1 MAWAAPFQGVPWD
14 NSTGW
19 TGWNMLKPP
28 AVRFVCLRPWIRCN
42 HLLPKCRALDL
53 AFYLFFWGRVIFAKH
68 GFVHGKLFE
77 QTDTAPGKGN
87 ETKTLQILVDVR
99 HHPQKFTCHQHPLH
113 RLLVLDVSFIE
124 LPSVAGAWQAHYFT
138 LIGGNH
144 LKSIGVGCVQV
155 FLGMSVCQSY
165 NDPPIV
171 ISLGKSLV
179 SLFWCVLAA
188 FYDWVW
194 TQEIIVRTQFWF
206 GNVFLGLCFE
216 VLH

>member
-1 MAWAAPFQGVPWD
+1 
-14 NSTGW
+14 
-19 TGWNMLKPP
+19 MLKPP

-87 ETKTLQILVDVR
+87 ETKTLQILVDVG

-124 LPSVAGAWQAHYFT
+124 LPSVAGAWQ
-138 LIGGNH
+138 
-144 LKSIGVGCVQV
+144 
-155 FLGMSVCQSY
+155 
-165 NDPPIV
+165 
-171 ISLGKSLV
+171 
-179 SLFWCVLAA
+179 VLAELSKLRRLVA
-188 FYDWVW
+188 EGCSLCSFEDWEELPSLK
-194 TQEIIVRTQFWF
+194 T
-206 GNVFLGLCFE
+206 LDAGL
-216 VLH
+216 

>member
-1 MAWAAPFQGVPWD
+1 
-14 NSTGW
+14 
-19 TGWNMLKPP
+19 MLKPP

-124 LPSVAGAWQAHYFT
+124 LPSVAGAWQALAELSKLRRLVAEGCSLCSFEDWEELPSLKT
-138 LIGGNH
+138 L
-144 LKSIGVGCVQV
+144 
-155 FLGMSVCQSY
+155 
-165 NDPPIV
+165 D
-171 ISLGKSLV
+171 
-179 SLFWCVLAA
+179 A
-188 FYDWVW
+188 
-194 TQEIIVRTQFWF
+194 
-206 GNVFLGLCFE
+206 GL
-216 VLH
+216 